1 VALVI
6 VVREYGHPRSEG
18 LGLVI
23 YSDGT
28 GIPWPGGTR
37 PLSSSRRATFGG
49 TCRAPANRARSS
61 HAPANR
67 APWRSDSRKSAP
79 SRRASCSSSI
89 WCYRTRIGKTQRMGT
104 TEPRRKTIRVFNLIS
119 IVAYTWAVL
128 KFGAAHFARLSLVGP
143 WHLTVAVSQTR
154 GALLCNVGEGW
165 IEPSSSCVDRNLL
178 WHLEV
183 RDWPMRKLSSDLR
196 LR

>member
-1 VALVI
+1 
-6 VVREYGHPRSEG
+6 
-18 LGLVI
+18 
-23 YSDGT
+23 
-28 GIPWPGGTR
+28 
-37 PLSSSRRATFGG
+37 
-49 TCRAPANRARSS
+49 
-61 HAPANR
+61 
-67 APWRSDSRKSAP
+67 
-79 SRRASCSSSI
+79 
-89 WCYRTRIGKTQRMGT
+89 
-104 TEPRRKTIRVFNLIS
+104 VFNLIS